1 MSNQISVLDVT
12 LVDTV
17 KDIQGHDIS
26 FFSAIVEVCRP
37 DKLTSI
43 INIGLAVTPDEQKV
57 FWGVKSSSSPLSET
71 IENMCLLLVCAHIVQ
86 THSFTL
92 EGYTYDRL
100 R

>member
-17 KDIQGHDIS
+17 KDIQGHDIAI
-26 FFSAIVEVCRP
+26 FSAEVEVCRP
-37 DKLTSI
+37 DRLTSTVNLGI
-43 INIGLAVTPDEQKV
+43 AINTDEQRV
-57 FWGVKSSSSPLSET
+57 MWGIPKALSTLSET

-86 THSFTL
+86 THNFTL